1 MIDKLDF
8 ILALAR
14 EKHFGRAAEACG
26 VTQPT
31 LSAGVKHLE
40 EQMGV
45 LLVNR
50 GSRFQSFTPEGQRVL
65 DWARR
70 IVGDTRAMREEI
82 NSLRHGLSGQLR
94 IAAIPTVLAMV
105 AALTTPYRERHPNVR
120 FTIYS
125 RTSIE
130 ILELLDNLENDAGIT
145 YLGNEPLGRVTTLP
159 LYHERYR
166 LLTSADAPLG
176 NRDSV
181 TWAEV
186 AQVPLCLL
194 TPDMQN
200 RRIIDR
206 LLRSAGGESRPTL
219 ESDSMILLFSHV
231 RTGRWASVMPAKLA
245 ETLGLT
251 DTLRAIPITE
261 PEAVQTIG
269 LVVPARETMM
279 PNTAALVVEARAVA
293 ATPDRE
299 PGPYRQNP
307 LLRRDIRWARDCRH
321 GARRGRGNLLGR
333 SLPYCTLR
341 SLLATLLH
349 PPLVEFDDAPCRFLR
364 QLLVPLACHERRM
377 QQ

>member
-1 MIDKLDF
+1 LIDKLEF

-31 LSAGVKHLE
+31 LSAGVKQLE
-40 EQMGV
+40 DQMGV

-65 DWARR
+65 EWARR
-70 IVGDTRAMREEI
+70 IVGDSRTMREEI
-82 NSLRHGLSGQLR
+82 NSLKLGLSGRLR
-94 IAAIPTVLAMV
+94 LAAIPTALAMV
-105 AALTTPYRERHPNVR
+105 AALTTPYREKHPNVQ

-130 ILELLDNLENDAGIT
+130 ILDLLDNLEIDAGIT
-145 YLGNEPLGRVTTLP
+145 YLENEPIGRVSNVP
-159 LYHERYR
+159 LYREHYR

-206 LLRSAGGESRPTL
+206 LLKGAGGESRPTL
-219 ESDSMILLFSHV
+219 ESDSMILLYSHV
-231 RTGRWASVMPAKLA
+231 RTGRWASVMPAKIA
-245 ETLGLT
+245 DTLGLT
-251 DTLRAIPITE
+251 DTIRAIPITQ
-261 PEAVQTIG
+261 PKAVQTIG
-269 LVVPARETMM
+269 LVVPQREPMT
-279 PNTAALVVEARAVA
+279 PITAALVAEAR
-293 ATPDRE
+293 R
-299 PGPYRQNP
+299 
-307 LLRRDIRWARDCRH
+307 
-321 GARRGRGNLLGR
+321 
-333 SLPYCTLR
+333 
-341 SLLATLLH
+341 LA
-349 PPLVEFDDAPCRFLR
+349 P
-364 QLLVPLACHERRM
+364 QLSG
-377 QQ
+377 